1 MSPNDLHA
9 DGKRHGIAITD
20 YLLERVRERKLTPAV
35 VVDVI
40 GANVHKLANEM
51 LAEGRSKEDVA
62 AWVQT
67 VRHVFQERMMAE
79 LKRAS

>member
-1 MSPNDLHA
+1 MAQNELHA
-9 DGKRHGIAITD
+9 DGKRYGIVIAD
-20 YLLERVRERKLTPAV
+20 YLLEPIRVSKLTPAV
-35 VVDVI
+35 VVDFI
-40 GANVHKLANEM
+40 GTNVHKHANEM

-67 VRHVFQERMMAE
+67 VRHAFQERMMAE